1 MYFVEA
7 PSTMNEMLMANYL
20 FNTSD
25 NPRFK
30 RWVIGSIYL
39 EHIII
44 IWLPIY

>member
-1 MYFVEA
+1 
-7 PSTMNEMLMANYL
+7 MNEMLMANYL

-25 NPRFK
+25 NQDLSVGLLAQF
-30 RWVIGSIYL
+30 YL

>member
-7 PSTMNEMLMANYL
+7 PSTMNEMLMPIIYL
-20 FNTSD
+20 TQ
-25 NPRFK
+25 
-30 RWVIGSIYL
+30 VIIQDLSVGLLAQFYL